1 MLKSKNLDNP
11 HLGIAG
17 GHSGGRPMRIGVWN
31 FYEELTTDGF
41 LFKNTNA
48 AIGHNLLKPW
58 CDLYAYGQAHGMHFV
73 TLDQVT
79 GPEELDAV
87 IFMDRPRMDS
97 PMVARLLNADIA
109 KYLCLYETE
118 IIKPDNWDAEFHKRF
133 DRLFTWSDRHV
144 DHSRYIKINSAI
156 DPEPAYDFEA
166 LKAAFHQRKLCTLI
180 AGAKAAQH
188 PNELYSE
195 RLRAIH
201 WFQVN
206 APQDFDLY
214 GFGWNPVVF
223 PSYIGAVDDKL
234 ATLARYRFAICYENA
249 RNYPGYITEKILD
262 CFRAGVVPVYLGA
275 PNIDQWIPPDC
286 YIDRNDFTNEQAL
299 YAYLSAMDAE
309 THGAYVDRI
318 RDLLASPKIY
328 PFTTECFITTLTSL
342 LARDVKA
349 RRGESPDVTV
359 TIPAYNYGKYLRQ
372 AVESAL
378 SQNITNLEVLVFD
391 NASTDATQEVL
402 VEFAGDARLRYM
414 TNTRN
419 IGGAH
424 NWNNAF
430 QAAAGRYITVLSADD
445 FFLPG
450 HLARMLQTM
459 DAQPSVS
466 LAYCP
471 CIWVD
476 EAGNQLQVLNHR
488 GHAEGDYVG
497 GRNEV
502 AELLACDS
510 YITPSAALIRRS
522 AFDLVGRLDDSLRGG
537 IDWDLWIRMAEKTPD
552 FAFFKTPLVCYRIHA
567 GQDTV
572 TQVSQAFTLIDHID
586 ILWNALERGSLSRF
600 QTRSAEI
607 LALLKFKFNAH
618 PPALVGHLQAQVDAI
633 EKILTTPQ
641 ALDIRAE
648 RQKAKQSN
656 VSGSETAS
664 ALAPARSMGADPAA
678 VQYSLVSVIVP
689 TCNRP
694 ELLDRCLRSICAQ
707 NYLNVEIIVVN
718 DAGCSVEHVIT
729 KNNTRGNIRYISHEV
744 NKGASAA
751 RNSGLQQALGDYI
764 AYLDDDDEYLP
775 EHLSLILDSLGKSN
789 ARFAYSRAE
798 YLIENDDGIEPQVQR
813 QRPFSTIDYSR
824 DLLMIGNFIPT
835 PTWVFERSL
844 LTDVGYFDESFK
856 AWEDW
861 EWLIRASQ
869 ATEFLSIP
877 HITVEVHQ
885 RSNDGGHLG
894 VIHRPEMRKWF
905 ELVYAKH
912 PAQTPEM
919 VKARADHM
927 NRLFPDHH
935 AVIKPA
941 DMDSEP
947 DIFLTA
953 KQGQL
958 DIISLVN
965 NAERLVNAQRSDLAA
980 ELYRQ
985 WMEHTKSPLIY
996 AAAFNLGVVL
1006 EGVGKQAQAED
1017 AYRYALAC
1025 NPQFANAHF
1034 ALALLLQRCD
1044 KPDQAQN
1051 HWRWIAGKENGVQAS
1066 HPGIF
1071 EQALANLEGAV
1082 E

>member
-1 MLKSKNLDNP
+1 MSNSANLDNP
-11 HLGIAG
+11 YLGIAG
-17 GHSGGRPMRIGVWN
+17 GYSASKPIRVGVWN

-58 CDLYAYGQAHGMHFV
+58 CDLHAYGQAHGMHFV
-73 TLDQVT
+73 TLDQIA

-87 IFMDRPRMDS
+87 IFMDRPRGDN
-97 PMVARLLNADIA
+97 PMVVRLFNADIA

-118 IIKPDNWDAEFHKRF
+118 IIKPDNWDTEFHQRF
-133 DRLFTWSDRHV
+133 DRLFTWSDKHV
-144 DHSRYIKINSAI
+144 DHHRFIKINSAI
-156 DPEPAYDFEA
+156 DPEPAHDFEA

-201 WFQVN
+201 WFQAN

-214 GFGWNPVVF
+214 GFGWNPGVF
-223 PSYIGAVDDKL
+223 PSYQGAVDDKL

-262 CFRAGVVPVYLGA
+262 CFRAGAVPVYLGA
-275 PNIDQWIPPDC
+275 PNMDQWIPRDC
-286 YIDRNDFTNEQAL
+286 YIDRNDFATEQAL
-299 YAYLSAMDAE
+299 YAHLATMDAQ
-309 THGAYVDRI
+309 THGAYLDRI

-342 LARDVKA
+342 VARDVKV

-359 TIPAYNYGKYLRQ
+359 AIPAFNYGKYLHQ
-372 AVESAL
+372 AVASAL
-378 SQNITNLEVLVFD
+378 SQEVANLEVLVFD

-402 VEFAGDARLRYM
+402 AQFAGDARLRCM
-414 TNTRN
+414 RNTRN

-450 HLARMLQTM
+450 HLARMLQAM
-459 DAQPSVS
+459 DAHPSVS
-466 LAYCP
+466 LAYGP

-497 GRNEV
+497 ARNEV

-522 AFDLVGRLDDSLRGG
+522 AFDLVGKLDDSLRGG
-537 IDWDLWIRMAEKTPD
+537 IDWDLWIRLAEKAPD

-572 TQVSQAFTLIDHID
+572 TQVSQAYTLIDHID
-586 ILWNALERGSLSRF
+586 ILWNALERGSLPLF
-600 QTRSAEI
+600 QAKSAEI

-618 PPALVGHLQAQVDAI
+618 PRALVGHLQAQVDAI
-633 EKILTTPQ
+633 EMILTTPQ
-641 ALDIRAE
+641 DVDIRAA
-648 RQKAKQSN
+648 RRMAQQSN
-656 VSGSETAS
+656 AS
-664 ALAPARSMGADPAA
+664 APAGSIGTAPEVAP
-678 VQYSLVSVIVP
+678 YPLVSVIVP

-694 ELLDRCLRSICAQ
+694 ELLDRCLHSICAQ
-707 NYLNVEIIVVN
+707 SYPNVEIIVIN
-718 DAGCSVEHVIT
+718 DAGSSVEHVIA
-729 KNNTRGNIRYISHEV
+729 KNNGKPNIRYISHEV

-751 RNSGLQQALGDYI
+751 RNSGLHQAKGDFI

-775 EHLSLILDSLGKSN
+775 EHLSVILESLSKSPF
-789 ARFAYSRAE
+789 RFAYSRAQ
-798 YLIENDDGIEPQVQR
+798 YLIENEEGIEPKVQR
-813 QRPFSTIDYSR
+813 QQPFSNIEYSR

-844 LTDVGYFDESFK
+844 LSEVGYFDESFK

-869 ATEFLSIP
+869 VTDFLSIP
-877 HITVEVHQ
+877 QITVEVHQ
-885 RSNDGGHLG
+885 RSNDAGHLG

-905 ELVYAKH
+905 DLVYAKH
-912 PAQTPEM
+912 PAQTPGM
-919 VKARADHM
+919 VKARADNL
-927 NRLFPDHH
+927 NRLFPDHN
-935 AVIKPA
+935 AVMEPA
-941 DMDSEP
+941 DMDSEA
-947 DIFLTA
+947 DIFLA
-953 KQGQL
+953 ARQGQL
-958 DIISLVN
+958 DIISLIN
-965 NAERLVNAQRSDLAA
+965 HAERLVNAQRTDLAA
-980 ELYRQ
+980 DLYRQ
-985 WMEHTKSPLIY
+985 WMDNTKSPLIY
-996 AAAFNLGVVL
+996 AAAFNLGTVL
-1006 EGVGKQAQAED
+1006 EAVGDLTQAEQ
-1017 AYRYALAC
+1017 AYRHALAS
-1025 NPQFANAHF
+1025 NPYFVNAHF
-1034 ALALLLQRCD
+1034 GLAVLLERCG
-1044 KPDQAQN
+1044 KPDEAQL
-1051 HWRWIAGKENGVQAS
+1051 HWRWIRDKENGVEAS
-1066 HPGIF
+1066 HPDIY
-1071 EQALANLEGAV
+1071 EKALASL
-1082 E
+1082 

>member
-1 MLKSKNLDNP
+1 MSKSANLDNP
-11 HLGIAG
+11 YLGIAG
-17 GHSGGRPMRIGVWN
+17 GYSASKPIRVGVWN

-58 CDLYAYGQAHGMHFV
+58 CDLYAYGQAHGIHFV

-87 IFMDRPRMDS
+87 IFQDRPRMDN

-109 KYLCLYETE
+109 KYLCLFETE
-118 IIKPDNWDAEFHKRF
+118 IIKLDNWDTEFHKRF
-133 DRLFTWSDRHV
+133 DRLFTWSDKHV
-144 DHSRYIKINSAI
+144 DHHRFIKINAAI
-156 DPEPAYDFEA
+156 DPEPAHDFEA
-166 LKAAFHQRKLCTLI
+166 LKAAFHHRKLCTLI
-180 AGAKAAQH
+180 AGAKGAQH

-201 WFQVN
+201 WFQAN

-214 GFGWNPVVF
+214 GFGWNPAGF
-223 PSYIGAVDDKL
+223 PSYQGAVDDKL

-275 PNIDQWIPPDC
+275 PNVDRWIPRDC
-286 YIDRNDFTNEQAL
+286 YIDRNDFPTEQAL
-299 YAYLSAMDAE
+299 YAHLAAMDAQ
-309 THGAYVDRI
+309 THGAYLDRI
-318 RDLLASPKIY
+318 RDLLASPRIY
-328 PFTTECFITTLTSL
+328 PFTTECFITTLTSFV
-342 LARDVKA
+342 ARDVKA
-349 RRGESPDVTV
+349 RRGESPAVTV
-359 TIPAYNYGKYLRQ
+359 AIPAFNYGKYLQQ
-372 AVESAL
+372 AVASAL
-378 SQNITNLEVLVFD
+378 SQDIANLEVLVFD
-391 NASTDATQEVL
+391 NASTDATQAVL
-402 VEFAGDARLRYM
+402 AQFSGDARLRCM
-414 TNTRN
+414 ENTRN

-450 HLARMLQTM
+450 HLARMLHTM
-459 DAQPSVS
+459 DAHPSLSVV
-466 LAYCP
+466 YCP

-476 EAGNQLQVLNHR
+476 EAGNPLQVLNHR
-488 GHAEGDYVG
+488 GHADGDYVG

-522 AFDLVGRLDDSLRGG
+522 AFDLVGKLDDSLRGG
-537 IDWDLWIRMAEKTPD
+537 IDWDLWIRMAEKVPD
-552 FAFFKTPLVCYRIHA
+552 FAFFKTPLVCYRVHA

-572 TQVSQAFTLIDHID
+572 TQIAQAYTLIDHID
-586 ILWNALERGSLSRF
+586 ILWNALERGSLPLFRA
-600 QTRSAEI
+600 RSAEI

-618 PPALVGHLQAQVDAI
+618 PQALVGHLQTQLDAI
-633 EKILTTPQ
+633 EMILTTPQ
-641 ALDIRAE
+641 EVDIRTA
-648 RQKAKQSN
+648 RQMAKQSN
-656 VSGSETAS
+656 AS
-664 ALAPARSMGADPAA
+664 APAVSFGATPAVA
-678 VQYSLVSVIVP
+678 HYPLVSVIVP

-694 ELLDRCLRSICAQ
+694 EFLDRCLRSIGAQ
-707 NYLNVEIIVVN
+707 SYPNVEIVVIN
-718 DAGCSVEHVIT
+718 DAGCSVEHIIE
-729 KNNTRGNIRYISHEV
+729 KNNTKGNINYISHEA

-751 RNSGLQQALGDYI
+751 RNSGLYQAKGDYI

-775 EHLSLILDSLGKSN
+775 EHLSVILASLRKSN

-798 YLIENDDGIEPQVQR
+798 YLIENGDGIQAQVQR
-813 QRPFSTIDYSR
+813 QQPFSNVEYSR

-844 LTDVGYFDESFK
+844 LSEVGYFDESFK

-861 EWLIRASQ
+861 EWLVRASQ
-869 ATEFLSIP
+869 VTDFLSVP
-877 HITVEVHQ
+877 KITVEVHQ
-885 RSNDGGHLG
+885 RSNDSGHLG

-905 ELVYAKH
+905 DLVYAKH

-919 VKARADHM
+919 DKARADHL
-927 NRLFPDHH
+927 NRLFPDHN
-935 AVIKPA
+935 AVIKTA
-941 DMDSEP
+941 DMDSEAG
-947 DIFLTA
+947 IFLTA

-965 NAERLVNAQRSDLAA
+965 NAERLVNAQRPDRAV

-985 WMEHTKSPLIY
+985 WLDNTKSPLLY
-996 AAAFNLGVVL
+996 AAAFNLGAVL
-1006 EGVGKQAQAED
+1006 EAIGNQAQAEE

-1025 NPQFANAHF
+1025 NPHF
-1034 ALALLLQRCD
+1034 AHPHFGLALLLERCGRSD
-1044 KPDQAQN
+1044 EAQT
-1051 HWRWIAGKENGVQAS
+1051 HWCWIRDKENGVQAS
-1066 HPGIF
+1066 HPDIY
-1071 EQALANLEGAV
+1071 EKALEGLERPV
-1082 E
+1082 D

>member
-1 MLKSKNLDNP
+1 MLISENFDNSY
-11 HLGIAG
+11 LGIAG
-17 GHSGGRPMRIGVWN
+17 GYSAGKPMRIGVWN
-31 FYEELTTDGF
+31 YYEELTTDGF
-41 LFKNTNA
+41 MFKNNNA

-73 TLDQVT
+73 TLDQVA

-87 IFMDRPRMDS
+87 IFLDRPRMDN

-118 IIKPDNWDAEFHKRF
+118 IIKPDNWDTEFHKRF
-133 DRLFTWSDRHV
+133 DRLFTWSDKHV
-144 DHSRYIKINSAI
+144 DHNRFIKINSAI
-156 DPEPAYDFEA
+156 DPELPQDFEA

-180 AGAKAAQH
+180 AGAKTAQH

-195 RLRAIH
+195 RMRAIH
-201 WFQVN
+201 WFEAN

-214 GFGWNPVVF
+214 GFGWNPAAF
-223 PSYIGAVDDKL
+223 PSYRGAVDDKL
-234 ATLARYRFAICYENA
+234 ATLSRYRFAICYENA

-275 PNIDQWIPPDC
+275 PNIDQWIPRDC
-286 YIDRNDFTNEQAL
+286 YIDRNDFATEQAL
-299 YAYLSAMDAE
+299 YAYLSAVDAQ
-309 THGAYVDRI
+309 THAAYMDRI

-342 LARDVKA
+342 VARDVKV

-359 TIPAYNYGKYLRQ
+359 AIPAYNYGKYLRQ

-378 SQNITNLEVLVFD
+378 SQDIANLEVLVFD

-402 VEFAGDARLRYM
+402 AGFAGDVRLRCM
-414 TNTRN
+414 RNTRN

-445 FFLPG
+445 FLLPG

-459 DAQPSVS
+459 DAHPSVS

-476 EAGNQLQVLNHR
+476 EVGNELQVLNHR
-488 GHAEGDYVG
+488 GHAAADYLG

-537 IDWDLWIRMAEKTPD
+537 IDWDLWIRMAEKSPD
-552 FAFFKTPLVCYRIHA
+552 FAFFKTPLVCYRVHGA
-567 GQDTV
+567 QDTV
-572 TQVSQAFTLIDHID
+572 TQHAQAYTLIDHID
-586 ILWNALERGSLSRF
+586 ILWNALERGSLPLF
-600 QTRSAEI
+600 QAKAAEI
-607 LALLKFKFNAH
+607 LALLKFKFNSH
-618 PPALVGHLQAQVDAI
+618 PKALIGHLQAQIDAL
-633 EKILTTPQ
+633 EMLLTRPHEV
-641 ALDIRAE
+641 DIRAE
-648 RQKAKQSN
+648 RQRARQWDAS
-656 VSGSETAS
+656 VPAGSAS
-664 ALAPARSMGADPAA
+664 SAYVAP
-678 VQYSLVSVIVP
+678 QYPLVSVIVP

-707 NYLNVEIIVVN
+707 SYPNVEIIVVN
-718 DAGCSVEHVIT
+718 DAGFTVEHIIER
-729 KNNTRGNIRYISHEV
+729 NNAKGNINYISHEV

-751 RNSGLQQALGDYI
+751 RNSGLHQAMGEYI

-775 EHLSLILDSLGKSN
+775 EHLSLIVNAISKSD

-798 YLIENDDGIEPQVQR
+798 YLMENDEGIEPQVQR
-813 QRPFSTIDYSR
+813 QQPFSTVEYSR
-824 DLLMIGNFIPT
+824 ELLMIGNFIPT

-844 LTDVGYFDESFK
+844 LSEVGYFDESFK

-861 EWLIRASQ
+861 EWLIRASK
-869 ATEFLSIP
+869 ATDFLSIP
-877 HITVEVHQ
+877 KITVEVHQ

-905 ELVYAKH
+905 DLVYAKH
-912 PAQTPEM
+912 PAHSPELI
-919 VKARADHM
+919 KARIDHL
-927 NRLFPDHH
+927 NRLFPNANADLNPVDTDSDV
-935 AVIKPA
+935 AVFSA
-941 DMDSEP
+941 
-947 DIFLTA
+947 A
-953 KQGQL
+953 GQGQL
-958 DIISLVN
+958 DIISLIN
-965 NAERLVNAQRSDLAA
+965 HAERLVNAQRADLAA
-980 ELYRQ
+980 ELYRL
-985 WMEHTKSPLIY
+985 WLGNTKSPLLY
-996 AAAFNLGVVL
+996 AAAFNLGAVL
-1006 EGVGKQAQAED
+1006 EGLGNHSEAEQ
-1017 AYRYALAC
+1017 AYRLALAS
-1025 NPQFANAHF
+1025 NPHF
-1034 ALALLLQRCD
+1034 AHAHYGLALLLERSER
-1044 KPDQAQN
+1044 PDGAQS
-1051 HWRWIAGKENGVQAS
+1051 HWRWLADKNNGVEAS
-1066 HPGIF
+1066 DPGMYVT
-1071 EQALANLEGAV
+1071 ALARLERSGN
-1082 E
+1082 